1 MLLLIQ
7 TTPTLERK
15 STSFTVK
22 GICVE
27 DSFTLQWSGWFISCL
42 AHNDIKP
49 EHFLQCV
56 LPTYLKETGRLYTMT
71 SELYMPSAAFNKDAT
86 YMVSHVQCLSP
97 LAVHLVSNVRTIYA
111 RIKRKESSDKTVCNT
126 VCDTS

>member
-27 DSFTLQWSGWFISCL
+27 DSFTLQWSGCFISCL

-71 SELYMPSAAFNKDAT
+71 SELCMPSAANKNAAHIG
-86 YMVSHVQCLSP
+86 SHVQCLYP
-97 LAVHLVSNVRTIYA
+97 LAVHLVSNFHTIYA
-111 RIKRKESSDKTVCNT
+111 RIKRKESSDKTVRNT
-126 VCDTS
+126 VCDAS